1 MDSNNTLR
9 AQYLI
14 TETVGKVKDPLMKA
28 SILRYFDQNKTF
40 KLTADV
46 SQSGLGAV
54 LLQHKT

>member
-1 MDSNNTLR
+1 MGSNNTLR

-14 TETVGKVKDPLMKA
+14 TGTVGKVKHPLMKA
-28 SILRYFDQNKTF
+28 SILHYFDQNKPF

-46 SQSGLGAV
+46 SQSELGAA